1 MRAAARRP
9 STPRP
14 AGTWSPRALLGA
26 ATLTGVTIAATAC
39 ASPAAQLTAAARP
52 SSTASPAA
60 RPAPSNKQ
68 RAEQDAAAILAAF
81 VPPSGGHRL
90 AAAPAA
96 ALKVPSQV
104 PVTPDLTDKAGWWR
118 VAGDPQQVLSRAAKL
133 VPHRFTRDGAG
144 TENQGA
150 GTTWED
156 AFDLPPVPGVLDSRQ
171 LIIEVAAAGGGQTG
185 IRVDAQVTWLPERTP
200 GETIPAGATAATITL
215 DPDAN
220 VHVAPPKPVT
230 VTDPAKV
237 RKLIALV
244 NGLPPFPAGTYNC
257 PSDGGARL
265 VLTFRAGQGDP
276 AVAVAAVALEGCQG
290 VGLTVG
296 GRQQPD
302 LGAVDGGRQV
312 AAQALKLAGL
322 NWSLP
327 RYLTQS

>member
-1 MRAAARRP
+1 MRVAARRL
-9 STPRP
+9 SAPRP
-14 AGTWSPRALLGA
+14 AGTWSSRALLGA
-26 ATLTGVTIAATAC
+26 ATLASVTMAATAC

-52 SSTASPAA
+52 SATASPAT
-60 RPAPSNKQ
+60 RPTPSNKQ

-81 VPPSGGHRL
+81 VAPSGAHRL
-90 AAAPAA
+90 DAAPVA

-133 VPHRFTRDGAG
+133 VPHRFTLDGEG
-144 TENQGA
+144 TESQG
-150 GTTWED
+150 GVTTWED
-156 AFDLPPVPGVLDSRQ
+156 AFDLAPVPGVLDSRQ
-171 LIIEVAAAGGGQTG
+171 LTIEVAAAGGGQTG

-200 GETIPAGATAATITL
+200 GQTIPSGVTAATITL
-215 DPDAN
+215 DPDTN
-220 VHVAPPKPVT
+220 VRVAPPKPVA

-237 RKLIALV
+237 AALIALI

-257 PSDGGARL
+257 PFDGGAQL
-265 VLTFRAGQGDP
+265 VLTFRAGPGDP
-276 AVAVAAVALEGCQG
+276 AAAVAAVTLEGCQG

-296 GRQQPD
+296 GKQRPD

-322 NWSLP
+322 NWSLS